1 MQAPISFRI
10 NIQVEAGFPPGFRLF
25 LWISR
30 ALQCEIVHKLSFCTK
45 IYSVF
50 LAIPT
55 KFFQTCQK
63 AFNIPPE
70 GDFDPCNFHTA
81 LLQCKY
87 CFVKSVTTTHPNHPY
102 ENILRKE
109 RLKAE
114 FLCFRQSRYEA
125 DHCRRN
131 GSRNPK
137 AAGTWKLGRCRFLAA
152 ARQEPDSPL

>member
-1 MQAPISFRI
+1 M
-10 NIQVEAGFPPGFRLF
+10 QVETGFSPGFRLF

-45 IYSVF
+45 IYSSF

-55 KFFQTCQK
+55 KFFKSRQK
-63 AFNIPPE
+63 PPSIPPE
-70 GDFDPCNFHTA
+70 GDFFPCNFGPA

-87 CFVKSVTTTHPNHPY
+87 CFVKSVTKFPFNVY
-102 ENILRKE
+102 IFRRKE

-137 AAGTWKLGRCRFLAA
+137 AAGTWQPGRCRFLAA

>member
-1 MQAPISFRI
+1 MQA
-10 NIQVEAGFPPGFRLF
+10 EAGLPPGFCLF
-25 LWISR
+25 LWICSTLLCCR
-30 ALQCEIVHKLSFCTK
+30 MYKLSFCTK
-45 IYSVF
+45 IYSPF

-55 KFFQTCQK
+55 KFFKSRQK
-63 AFNIPPE
+63 APSIPPE
-70 GDFDPCNFHTA
+70 GDFCPCNFPSA
-81 LLQCKY
+81 LLQCRY
-87 CFVKSVTTTHPNHPY
+87 CFVKSVTTTTPD
-102 ENILRKE
+102 ENNLRKE

-137 AAGTWKLGRCRFLAA
+137 AAGTGQPGWCRFLAA